1 MSKSRLYMRN
11 AAANWLGYAA
21 NIVVMLL
28 LSRLVVHSLGKTGYG
43 VWSLLMTLT
52 GYLGLAELG
61 VRVSTGRY
69 VNYYIGRGEQ
79 DKVDKVVS
87 TSMVFCTLISLVVF
101 AAALIIGTFFHELFP
116 KTPASLADEAFAV
129 LMMTALNVWLGFMGT
144 LFGQLL
150 RARNRFDLRSLAMV
164 ITLLVRAVGTWIVLK
179 RGGGLVE
186 LAEVL
191 VLSSGVSF
199 LLFVAFTRWKGAPA
213 RIALSLFDW
222 QTLKETFRYG
232 IWAFMQNIS
241 SRIISCTDVVVIG
254 LLLKIEDIAVY
265 SIALSLIEYSTAL
278 VQQLFSVLVPDV
290 EQAAGRDDK
299 TALAG
304 YMLNGTR
311 VTLMLAVPL
320 LVGLMTMGDDFIRI
334 WLGPG
339 FERSGG
345 VLIILAVTS
354 LAGMLSWSPGM
365 CLNAMGY
372 VKINAAISG
381 SEAVLNLV
389 LSLAFVTLF
398 KWDIYGVAAG
408 TMVPAIG
415 FSCILVTR
423 LCYRKL
429 GVPFGSVLTELVF
442 PMLVTAAVFAA
453 ICLGWQALLPV
464 TSWGTF
470 LLSLAVLATL
480 YAPLGLYAFLPAE
493 LRKALWTRIM
503 ARLGFAADVQVGDV
517 LPAQTEERE

>member
-11 AAANWLGYAA
+11 AIANWLGYAA

-52 GYLGLAELG
+52 GYLGLAEMG

-79 DKVDKVVS
+79 DKVNKVVS

-101 AAALIIGTFFHELFP
+101 AAAVIIGTFFHQWFP
-116 KTPASLADEAFAV
+116 KTPADLADEASIV

-150 RARNRFDLRSLAMV
+150 RARNRFDLRSLVMV
-164 ITLLVRAVGTWIVLK
+164 ITLLVRAAGTWFVLK

-199 LLFVAFTRWKGAPA
+199 LLFVFFTRWKGAPA
-213 RIALSLFDW
+213 RIALSLCEW

-241 SRIISCTDVVVIG
+241 TRIINCTDLVVIG
-254 LLLKIEDIAVY
+254 IMLKIEDVAVY
-265 SIALSLIEYSTAL
+265 SVALSLIEYGGAL

-290 EQAAGRDDK
+290 EQAAGRNDIP
-299 TALAG
+299 ALAG

-320 LVGLMTMGDDFIRI
+320 LVGMMTLGDDFIHI

-339 FERSGG
+339 FERSSG
-345 VLIILAVTS
+345 VLIILAASS
-354 LAGMLSWSPGM
+354 LGTMLYWSPGM
-365 CLNAMGY
+365 CLNALGH
-372 VKINAAISG
+372 VRVNAAISG
-381 SEAVLNLV
+381 AEAALNLV
-389 LSLAFVTLF
+389 LSVAFVAIF

-408 TMVPAIG
+408 TLVPAVC
-415 FSCILVTR
+415 FSCLVVTR
-423 LCYRKL
+423 LSCKEL
-429 GVPFGSVLTELVF
+429 HVPIGRVILELVL
-442 PMLVTAAVFAA
+442 PTLVTAMVFGAV
-453 ICLGWQALLPV
+453 CVGWQALMPI
-464 TSWGTF
+464 TSWGAF
-470 LLSLAVLATL
+470 LLSVAVLGTL
-480 YAPLGLYAFLPAE
+480 YVPLGLYAFLPAA
-493 LRKALWTRIM
+493 LRRLAWARAGRALGRVPQT
-503 ARLGFAADVQVGDV
+503 
-517 LPAQTEERE
+517 LPARTEGRE